1 MFDYQLFIKLILHK
15 TSRKFMKNNFA
26 C

>member
-15 TSRKFMKNNFA
+15 ISQKFMKNNFA
-26 C
+26 G